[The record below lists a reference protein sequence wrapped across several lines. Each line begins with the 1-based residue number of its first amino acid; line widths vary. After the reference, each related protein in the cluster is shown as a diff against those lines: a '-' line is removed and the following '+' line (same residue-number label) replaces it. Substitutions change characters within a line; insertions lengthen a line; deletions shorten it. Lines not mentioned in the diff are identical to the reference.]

1 MNQVAG
7 PGGSTAGTTI
17 TRGNPK
23 ATVAPKV
30 VAPPSATTSVS
41 PRVTAAPTPK
51 AGQGLESFLQ
61 SYYSAVTSD
70 TGRTWGQLT
79 PTMQQAA
86 GGRAGYDGWW
96 RTISKVKVN
105 WMANASATRAD
116 ANLTFTRNDGTTS
129 TENHQFTFVTQ
140 GGVHRIN
147 SDRLMG

>member
-1 MNQVAG
+1 
-7 PGGSTAGTTI
+7 
-17 TRGNPK
+17 
-23 ATVAPKV
+23 
-30 VAPPSATTSVS
+30 
-41 PRVTAAPTPK
+41 
-51 AGQGLESFLQ
+51 
-61 SYYSAVTSD
+61 
-70 TGRTWGQLT
+70 
-79 PTMQQAA
+79 MQQAA